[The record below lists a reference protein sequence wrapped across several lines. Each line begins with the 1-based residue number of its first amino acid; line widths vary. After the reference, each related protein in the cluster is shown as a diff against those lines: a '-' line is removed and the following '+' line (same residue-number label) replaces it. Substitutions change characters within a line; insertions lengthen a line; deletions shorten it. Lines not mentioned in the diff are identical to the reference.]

1 MRRHSSVVLGAGE
14 AAGAYGGA
22 VWPMTTIEIAFLGVY
37 FSILFILAIYGSH
50 RYRMAFLYYR
60 HKYKLPTPKG
70 RLEKL
75 PRVTI
80 QLPIFNEMYVVERL
94 VESVCKIDYPR
105 ELLEIQV
112 LDDSTD
118 ETCGI
123 ARAVVERMRQKG
135 HDVTYI
141 HRVNRQGFKAGALEN
156 GLHLAKG
163 EFVAVFDADFVPA
176 PDFLHR
182 TVPFFA
188 DDKVGMVQVRWGH
201 LNREYSIL
209 TQAQSIFLDGHF
221 IIEHTARNRSGCF
234 FNFNGTAGIWR
245 RSTISDAGGW
255 QHDTLT
261 EDLDLSYRAQLKGWQ
276 FIFLPEVVSPA
287 EVPVDM
293 NAFKSQQH
301 RWAKG
306 SIQTA
311 RKLLPT
317 ILKSNMPFRVKR
329 EAFFHLTNNMAYLLM
344 VVLSALMPIS
354 MVVRFQ
360 HGLYGTLFLDL
371 PFFISATAS
380 VSLFYVAAQREQG
393 RSWWGRIKYLP
404 FIMSLGIG
412 LALNNAKAVLEALL
426 NQQSAFART
435 PKTGAEGKVVKKKV
449 QKSYFGTKSWLPVL
463 ELTFGAYFLGATWFA
478 YEAEIYTSLPFLLI
492 FLVGFLYVGLSS
504 LVPNRLNN

>member
-1 MRRHSSVVLGAGE
+1 
-14 AAGAYGGA
+14 
-22 VWPMTTIEIAFLGVY
+22 MTTVEIIFLGVY
-37 FSILFILAIYGSH
+37 FSVLCVLAVYGSH
-50 RYRMAFLYYR
+50 RYRMAYLYYR
-60 HKYKLPTPKG
+60 HKFKLPTPRG
-70 RLEKL
+70 TLTAL

-94 VESVCKIDYPR
+94 VESVCRIDYPR

-123 ARAVVERMRQKG
+123 ARACVERHRQAG
-135 HDVTYI
+135 HDIVYV
-141 HRVNRQGFKAGALEN
+141 HRTNRQGFKAGALEN
-156 GLHLAKG
+156 GLTTARG

-176 PDFLHR
+176 PDFLLR

-188 DDKVGMVQVRWGH
+188 DSQVGMVQVRWGH
-201 LNREYSIL
+201 LNRDYSIL

-245 RSTISDAGGW
+245 RVTISDAGGW

-261 EDLDLSYRAQLKGWQ
+261 EDLDLSYRAQMKGWQ
-276 FIFLPEVVSPA
+276 FIFLPEVISPA

-311 RKLLPT
+311 RKLLPM
-317 ILKSNMPFRVKR
+317 ILKSDLPFAVKR
-329 EAFFHLTNNMAYLLM
+329 EAFFHLTNNVAYLLM
-344 VVLSALMPIS
+344 VLLSALMPLS

-371 PFFISATAS
+371 PFFLSATAS
-380 VSLFYVAAQREQG
+380 VCFFYVAAQRERG
-393 RSWWGRIKYLP
+393 ATGWERFKYLP
-404 FIMSLGIG
+404 FLMSLGIG
-412 LALNNAKAVLEALL
+412 MAINNARAVLEALL
-426 NQQSAFART
+426 GQQSAFSRT
-435 PKTGAEGKVVKKKV
+435 PKTGAEGKKIVAVKK
-449 QKSYFGTKSWLPVL
+449 SYRGDKTLMPVI
-463 ELTFGAYFLGATWFA
+463 ELSFALYFTGALWFA
-478 YEAEIYTSLPFLLI
+478 IDKHIYTSLPFILL
-492 FLVGFLYVGLSS
+492 FQLGFLYVGVSS
-504 LVPNRLNN
+504 LLQGRLRVSESAPSAVVAEEQTRRAA

>member
-1 MRRHSSVVLGAGE
+1 
-14 AAGAYGGA
+14 
-22 VWPMTTIEIAFLGVY
+22 MTTVEIIFLGVY
-37 FSILFILAIYGSH
+37 FSLLCVLGVYGSH

-60 HKYKLPTPKG
+60 HKFKLPTPKG
-70 RLEKL
+70 ALATL
-75 PRVTI
+75 PKVTI

-94 VESVCKIDYPR
+94 VDSVCRIDYPR
-105 ELLEIQV
+105 DLLEIQV

-118 ETCGI
+118 ETCAI
-123 ARAVVERMRQKG
+123 ARACVERQRQKG
-135 HDVTYI
+135 HDIVYI
-141 HRVNRQGFKAGALEN
+141 HRTNRQGFKAGALEN
-156 GLHLAKG
+156 GLKLAKG
-163 EFVAVFDADFVPA
+163 QFVAVFDADFVPS
-176 PDFLHR
+176 PDFLMR
-182 TVPFFA
+182 TVPFFS

-201 LNREYSIL
+201 LNREFSLL

-245 RSTISDAGGW
+245 RETISDAGGW

-276 FIFLPEVVSPA
+276 FVFLPEVISPA

-311 RKLLPT
+311 KKLLPT
-317 ILKSNMPFRVKR
+317 ILKSDLPLAVKR

-344 VVLSALMPIS
+344 VLLSVLMPIS

-371 PFFISATAS
+371 PFFLTATAS
-380 VSLFYVAAQREQG
+380 VCFFYVAAQRERG
-393 RSWWGRIKYLP
+393 ATGWERVKYLP
-404 FIMSLGIG
+404 FLMSLGIG
-412 LALNNAKAVLEALL
+412 MAISNAKAVAEALL
-426 NQQSAFART
+426 NQQSGFART
-435 PKTGAEGKVVKKKV
+435 PKTGAEGKKAVTVKKTYRGS
-449 QKSYFGTKSWLPVL
+449 KSLLPLV
-463 ELTFGAYFLGATWFA
+463 ELLFAAYFTGALWFA
-478 YEAEIYTSLPFLLI
+478 IDARIYTSVPFIVL
-492 FLVGFLYVGLSS
+492 FLAGFLYVGSSS
-504 LVPNRLNN
+504 LLQGLSGRMKLVESSPTVESSGEQPRRAA

>member
-1 MRRHSSVVLGAGE
+1 
-14 AAGAYGGA
+14 
-22 VWPMTTIEIAFLGVY
+22 MTTVEIIFLGVY
-37 FSILFILAIYGSH
+37 FSVLCVLAVYGSH

-60 HKYKLPTPKG
+60 HKFKLPTPKG
-70 RLEKL
+70 PLKAL

-94 VESVCKIDYPR
+94 VESVCRIDYPR

-123 ARAVVERMRQKG
+123 ARACVERQRQKG
-135 HDVTYI
+135 HDIVYI
-141 HRVNRQGFKAGALEN
+141 HRTNRQGFKAGALEN
-156 GLHLAKG
+156 GLKLARG
-163 EFVAVFDADFVPA
+163 QYVAVFDADFVPS
-176 PDFLHR
+176 PDFLLR

-201 LNREYSIL
+201 LNRDFSIL

-245 RSTISDAGGW
+245 RDTISDAGGW

-261 EDLDLSYRAQLKGWQ
+261 EDLDLSYRAQLKGWR
-276 FIFLPEVVSPA
+276 FVFLPEVISPA

-311 RKLLPT
+311 KKLLPT
-317 ILKSNMPFRVKR
+317 ILKSDLPLAVKR

-344 VVLSALMPIS
+344 VLLSVLMPIS

-371 PFFISATAS
+371 PFFITATAS
-380 VSLFYVAAQREQG
+380 VCVFYVAAQREMG
-393 RSWWGRIKYLP
+393 VKGWARVKYLP
-404 FIMSLGIG
+404 FLMSLGIG
-412 LALNNAKAVLEALL
+412 LAINNAKAVLEALL
-426 NQQSAFART
+426 NQQSGFART
-435 PKTGAEGKVVKKKV
+435 PKTGAEGKKVVAVKKTYRGSK
-449 QKSYFGTKSWLPVL
+449 TLMPVV
-463 ELTFGAYFLGATWFA
+463 ELLFAAYFTGALWFA
-478 YEAEIYTSLPFLLI
+478 IDARIYTSVPFIIL
-492 FLVGFLYVGLSS
+492 FQAGFLYVGMSS
-504 LVPNRLNN
+504 LLQDLSGRVKLSESAPAVNAAGEQPRRAA

>member
-1 MRRHSSVVLGAGE
+1 
-14 AAGAYGGA
+14 
-22 VWPMTTIEIAFLGVY
+22 MTTVEIIFLGVY
-37 FSILFILAIYGSH
+37 FSVLCVLAVYGSH

-60 HKYKLPTPKG
+60 HKFKLPTPKAA
-70 RLEKL
+70 LEEL

-94 VESVCKIDYPR
+94 VESVCRIDYPR

-118 ETCGI
+118 ETCAI
-123 ARAVVERMRQKG
+123 ARACVERQRQKG
-135 HDVTYI
+135 HDIVYI
-141 HRVNRQGFKAGALEN
+141 HRTNRQGFKAGALEN
-156 GLHLAKG
+156 GLKLARG
-163 EFVAVFDADFVPA
+163 EFVAVFDADFVPS
-176 PDFLHR
+176 PDFLLR
-182 TVPFFA
+182 TVPFFS
-188 DDKVGMVQVRWGH
+188 DEKVGMVQVRWGH
-201 LNREYSIL
+201 LNRDFSIL

-276 FIFLPEVVSPA
+276 FVFLPEVISPA

-311 RKLLPT
+311 KKLLPT
-317 ILKSNMPFRVKR
+317 ILKSDLPLAVKR

-344 VVLSALMPIS
+344 VLLSVLMPIS

-371 PFFISATAS
+371 PFFITATAS
-380 VSLFYVAAQREQG
+380 VCVFYVAAQREMG
-393 RSWWGRIKYLP
+393 VKGWARVKYLP
-404 FIMSLGIG
+404 FLMSLGIG
-412 LALNNAKAVLEALL
+412 LAINNAKAVLEALL
-426 NQQSAFART
+426 NQQSGFART
-435 PKTGAEGKVVKKKV
+435 PKTGAEGKKVVAVKKTYRGSK
-449 QKSYFGTKSWLPVL
+449 TLMPVV
-463 ELTFGAYFLGATWFA
+463 ELLFAAYFTGALWFA
-478 YEAEIYTSLPFLLI
+478 IDARIYTSVPFIVL
-492 FLVGFLYVGLSS
+492 FQAGFLYVGVSS
-504 LVPNRLNN
+504 LLQGLGLSGRLKLAESAPAVNAAGEPPRRAA

>member
-1 MRRHSSVVLGAGE
+1 
-14 AAGAYGGA
+14 
-22 VWPMTTIEIAFLGVY
+22 MTTVEIIFLGVY
-37 FSILFILAIYGSH
+37 FSLLCVLGVYGSH

-60 HKYKLPTPKG
+60 HKFKLPTPKG
-70 RLEKL
+70 ALESL
-75 PRVTI
+75 PKVTI

-94 VESVCKIDYPR
+94 VESVCRIDYPR
-105 ELLEIQV
+105 DLLEIQV

-123 ARAVVERMRQKG
+123 ARACVERQRQKG
-135 HDVTYI
+135 HDIVYI

-156 GLHLAKG
+156 GLKLAKG
-163 EFVAVFDADFVPA
+163 QFVAVFDADFVPS
-176 PDFLHR
+176 PDFLMR
-182 TVPFFA
+182 TVPFFS

-201 LNREYSIL
+201 LNREFSLL

-221 IIEHTARNRSGCF
+221 IIEHTARNRAGCF

-245 RSTISDAGGW
+245 RDTISDAGGW

-276 FIFLPEVVSPA
+276 FVFLPEVISPA

-311 RKLLPT
+311 KKLLPT
-317 ILKSNMPFRVKR
+317 ILKSDLPLVVKR

-344 VVLSALMPIS
+344 VLLSVLMPIS

-371 PFFISATAS
+371 PFFLTATAS
-380 VSLFYVAAQREQG
+380 VCFFYVAAQRERG
-393 RSWWGRIKYLP
+393 AKGWERVKYLP
-404 FIMSLGIG
+404 FLMSLGIG
-412 LALNNAKAVLEALL
+412 MAISNAKAVAEALL
-426 NQQSAFART
+426 NQQSGFART
-435 PKTGAEGKVVKKKV
+435 PKTGAEGKKAVTVKKAYRGS
-449 QKSYFGTKSWLPVL
+449 KSLLPLV
-463 ELTFGAYFLGATWFA
+463 ELLFAAYFTGALWFA
-478 YEAEIYTSLPFLLI
+478 IDARIYTSVPFIVL
-492 FLVGFLYVGLSS
+492 FLAGFLYVGSSS
-504 LVPNRLNN
+504 LLQGLSGRMKLVESTPAVDAADEQPRRAA

>member
-1 MRRHSSVVLGAGE
+1 
-14 AAGAYGGA
+14 
-22 VWPMTTIEIAFLGVY
+22 MTTVEIIFLGVY
-37 FSILFILAIYGSH
+37 FSVLCVLAVYGSH
-50 RYRMAFLYYR
+50 RYRMAYLYYR
-60 HKYKLPTPKG
+60 HKFKLPTPRG
-70 RLEKL
+70 TLTAL

-94 VESVCKIDYPR
+94 VESVCRIDYPR

-123 ARAVVERMRQKG
+123 ARACVERQRQAG
-135 HDVTYI
+135 HDIVYV
-141 HRVNRQGFKAGALEN
+141 HRTNRQGFKAGALEN
-156 GLHLAKG
+156 GLATARG

-176 PDFLHR
+176 PDFLLR

-188 DDKVGMVQVRWGH
+188 DSQVGMVQVRWGH
-201 LNREYSIL
+201 LNRDYSIL

-245 RSTISDAGGW
+245 RVTISDAGGW

-261 EDLDLSYRAQLKGWQ
+261 EDLDLSYRAQMKGWQ
-276 FIFLPEVVSPA
+276 FIFLPEVISPA

-311 RKLLPT
+311 RKLLPM
-317 ILKSNMPFRVKR
+317 ILKSDLPFAVKR
-329 EAFFHLTNNMAYLLM
+329 EAFFHLTNNVAYLLM
-344 VVLSALMPIS
+344 VLLSALMPLS

-371 PFFISATAS
+371 PFFLSATAS
-380 VSLFYVAAQREQG
+380 VCFFYVAAQRERG
-393 RSWWGRIKYLP
+393 AKGWERFKYLP
-404 FIMSLGIG
+404 FLMSLGIG
-412 LALNNAKAVLEALL
+412 MAINNARAVLEALL
-426 NQQSAFART
+426 GQQSAFSRT
-435 PKTGAEGKVVKKKV
+435 PKTGAEGKKIVAVKK
-449 QKSYFGTKSWLPVL
+449 SYRGDKTLMPII
-463 ELTFGAYFLGATWFA
+463 ELSFALYFTGALWFA
-478 YEAEIYTSLPFLLI
+478 IDKHIYTSLPFILL
-492 FLVGFLYVGLSS
+492 FQLGFLYVGVSS
-504 LVPNRLNN
+504 LLQGRLKFSESAPSAVVAEEQTRRAA

>member
-1 MRRHSSVVLGAGE
+1 
-14 AAGAYGGA
+14 
-22 VWPMTTIEIAFLGVY
+22 MTTVEIIFLGVY
-37 FSILFILAIYGSH
+37 FSVLCVLAVYGSH
-50 RYRMAFLYYR
+50 RYRMAYLYYR
-60 HKYKLPTPKG
+60 HKFKLPTPRG
-70 RLEKL
+70 TLTAL

-94 VESVCKIDYPR
+94 VESVCRIDYPR

-123 ARAVVERMRQKG
+123 ARACVERHRQAG
-135 HDVTYI
+135 HDIVYV
-141 HRVNRQGFKAGALEN
+141 HRTNRQGFKAGALEN
-156 GLHLAKG
+156 GLTTARG

-176 PDFLHR
+176 PDFLLR

-188 DDKVGMVQVRWGH
+188 DSQVGMVQVRWGH
-201 LNREYSIL
+201 LNRDYSIL

-245 RSTISDAGGW
+245 RVTISDAGGW

-261 EDLDLSYRAQLKGWQ
+261 EDLDLSYRAQMKGWQ
-276 FIFLPEVVSPA
+276 FIFLPEVISPA

-317 ILKSNMPFRVKR
+317 ILKSDLPFAVKR
-329 EAFFHLTNNMAYLLM
+329 EAFFHLTNNVAYLLM
-344 VVLSALMPIS
+344 VLLSALMPLS

-371 PFFISATAS
+371 PFFLSATAS
-380 VSLFYVAAQREQG
+380 VCFFYVAAQRERG
-393 RSWWGRIKYLP
+393 ATGWERFKYLP
-404 FIMSLGIG
+404 FLMSLGIG
-412 LALNNAKAVLEALL
+412 MAINNARAVLEALL
-426 NQQSAFART
+426 GQQSAFSRT
-435 PKTGAEGKVVKKKV
+435 PKTGAEGKKIVAVKK
-449 QKSYFGTKSWLPVL
+449 SYRGDKTLMPVI
-463 ELTFGAYFLGATWFA
+463 ELSFALYFTGALWFA
-478 YEAEIYTSLPFLLI
+478 IDKHIYTSLPFILL
-492 FLVGFLYVGLSS
+492 FQLGFLYVGVSS
-504 LVPNRLNN
+504 LLQGRLRVSESAPSAVVAEEQTRRAA